1 MLLIHSSSQPLMS
14 ARGSARSPSQR
25 WQRFADRLSRKN
37 GRSVPTS
44 PHFPGRQLGS
54 GQLREDEN
62 PQSGPNLGDSKVP
75 SPTPLSTLE
84 EGLLKGDS
92 APAPLQLSTGQPPE
106 NAAPRILWERALRS
120 LPGSEQKRLR
130 AVAPRFNTG
139 DEILSELQRLAYD
152 TKQKIERS
160 AWTATTP
167 TRAAV
172 AKIITC
178 LRRFKEVGDI
188 AVNFDPVHAAL
199 PWAVFRFLLEVR
211 GLVTNIPLTI
221 LLNLSV

>member
-1 MLLIHSSSQPLMS
+1 MS
-14 ARGSARSPSQR
+14 ARSSDRTPSWR
-25 WQRFADRLSRKN
+25 WRRFADHLSKKQ
-37 GRSVPTS
+37 GRSVPTF
-44 PHFPGRQLGS
+44 PPLPGRQPGL

-62 PQSGPNLGDSKVP
+62 PQSDAKVGDSKMP
-75 SPTPLSTLE
+75 PESPTPLSTLE

-92 APAPLQLSTGQPPE
+92 APAPLQLGTGQPPE
-106 NAAPRILWERALRS
+106 DAAPTTLWERALRS
-120 LPGSEQKRLR
+120 LPSSDQKRLK

-139 DEILSELQRLAYD
+139 DDILSELQRLAYD
-152 TKQKIERS
+152 TKQDIERS
-160 AWTATTP
+160 SWTATTP

-178 LRRFKEVGDI
+178 LRRFKEIGDI

-211 GLVTNIPLTI
+211 GLVVNISLTI
-221 LLNLSV
+221 LLN